1 MEVSSS
7 SMKVARVTVR
17 AMTQGLMGFLAVVF
31 LSKSVWF
38 GMASVVDIY
47 MLMKPFGLFL
57 MLEVGKRTVWSQIF
71 MGKVLEIA
79 RAKAPGLKPL
89 FAFGLRGP
97 KAEAIGVARGKGE
110 MQR

>member
-1 MEVSSS
+1 
-7 SMKVARVTVR
+7 
-17 AMTQGLMGFLAVVF
+17 
-31 LSKSVWF
+31 
-38 GMASVVDIY
+38 
-47 MLMKPFGLFL
+47 MKPFGLFL

-110 MQR
+110 MQRQRRNATATANAGVLRFAQNDKQQQMQLRIQLQKHKQIPTG